1 MQQKID
7 IMNEVWKILLDWMRK
22 QASQVIM
29 LTAGIYAM
37 WTVGTQQLQKQ
48 EHKINAQESR
58 IESLTVE
65 IRKCDAER
73 ASLGVEVT
81 ALKRHIDLI
90 VADVRRRK

>member
-1 MQQKID
+1 MPEKID

-22 QASQVIM
+22 QASQV
-29 LTAGIYAM
+29 LLLSAGIYGI

-48 EHKINAQESR
+48 EHKINAQELR

-73 ASLGVEVT
+73 ASLSVEVT
-81 ALKRHIDLI
+81 LLKQHIDLI
-90 VADVRRRK
+90 IADVRRRK